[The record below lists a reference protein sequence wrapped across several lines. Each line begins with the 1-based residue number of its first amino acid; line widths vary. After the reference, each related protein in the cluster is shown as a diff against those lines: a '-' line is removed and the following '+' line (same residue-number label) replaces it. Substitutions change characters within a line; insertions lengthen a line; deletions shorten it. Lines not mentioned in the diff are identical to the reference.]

1 MKKIMKLRYLGFIIG
16 VILLITGWIIRGIT
30 FFLFSET
37 TKSYTLNKIGITVS
51 GSSVF
56 FLLGGILFY
65 AFIVSKEEPPE
76 ELETLTE
83 EQQKEKVKQELE
95 NISYEIKSSIGF
107 TMVYGF
113 MSLLIILLSLCT
125 IFINKLINRWSLSGF
140 FTGIFLSWYYISK
153 LFRQFKWLKEYKKYK
168 NL

>member
-1 MKKIMKLRYLGFIIG
+1 MRKIMKLRYLGFIIG

-30 FFLFSET
+30 FFLSFET
-37 TKSYTLNKIGITVS
+37 TKSYILNKIGITMS
-51 GSSVF
+51 GLSVF
-56 FLLGGILFY
+56 FLLGGIIFY

-95 NISYEIKSSIGF
+95 NISYKIKSSIGF

-113 MSLLIILLSLCT
+113 MSILIILLSLCT
-125 IFINKLINRWSLSGF
+125 IFINKLISQWSLSGL
-140 FTGIFLSWYYISK
+140 FTGIFLSCYYISK

-168 NL
+168 NF

>member
-1 MKKIMKLRYLGFIIG
+1 MRKIMKLRYLGFIIG

-30 FFLFSET
+30 FFLSFET
-37 TKSYTLNKIGITVS
+37 TII
-51 GSSVF
+51 
-56 FLLGGILFY
+56 FY

-95 NISYEIKSSIGF
+95 NISYKIKSSIGF

-113 MSLLIILLSLCT
+113 MSILIILLSLCT
-125 IFINKLINRWSLSGF
+125 IFINKLISRWSLSGL
-140 FTGIFLSWYYISK
+140 FTGIFLSCYYISK

-168 NL
+168 NF